1 MSTVAPARDQW
12 LTAVLAGGAYWIADC
27 GCLAFAFLAVGSPVP
42 WQGLLLAYCAAQLAV
57 NLPITPGGLGVVE
70 GSLTV
75 ALVAFGGGRAPTVAA
90 VLLYRVLSFWIPL
103 PTGAACYLALA
114 RGRRRR
120 ERARQAAAIAEAPS
134 PTLTSGSDDDG
145 PSTGPDGSAV
155 AGRGTGHLSSTTDDR
170 PPSAQAPGR
179 DGPGDT
185 GTAAATRGHGFR
197 AGTEDK

>member
-1 MSTVAPARDQW
+1 MSTVAPARNQW
-12 LTAVLAGGAYWIADC
+12 LTAVLAGAAYWIADC

-103 PTGAACYLALA
+103 PTGAGCYLALA

-120 ERARQAAAIAEAPS
+120 ERAARQRRRRAPS
-134 PTLTSGSDDDG
+134 ALASDTRTDADR
-145 PSTGPDGSAV
+145 PSRTYGSAV
-155 AGRGTGHLSSTTDDR
+155 AGRRTGNVSGTVHVAPLQRPSTR
-170 PPSAQAPGR
+170 RGR
-179 DGPGDT
+179 VGRA
-185 GTAAATRGHGFR
+185 GTAAATRGHGSR